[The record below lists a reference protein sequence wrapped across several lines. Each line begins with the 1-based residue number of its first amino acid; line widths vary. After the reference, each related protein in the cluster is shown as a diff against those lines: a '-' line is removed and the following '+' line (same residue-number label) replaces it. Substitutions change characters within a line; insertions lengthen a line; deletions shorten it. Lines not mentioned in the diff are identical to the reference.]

1 MAGSVTR
8 GGGRGRR
15 TRAAGD
21 DAPLI
26 AAPAPTPRPATVTMP
41 KAAPVTPALGRRR
54 LVILIAVMLYLFGLV
69 MVASAS
75 SGELLLQDIDQWTL
89 LKRQAIFGSM
99 GLLAMWI
106 AMRVPLEFVRRM
118 ARPAVWVCFILSLA
132 VMLPGVGQSALGAAR
147 WIDLGLFQLQPS
159 EPLKLAVCALIAAH
173 LARTPPPEH
182 WMQDF
187 VKSPGGAGILLAG
200 LLVGLQSDLGSG
212 LVVGSTTIVLYMLAG
227 TRWKLIWRT
236 VGPGVALVVLSIVTE
251 EYRRDRFLA
260 FLDPW
265 GDPYGNG
272 FQLIQAQLAIGSG
285 GPFGVGLGHSVQ
297 KIAFLPEAHTD
308 MIFAVI
314 VEELGLFGV
323 VLVLGSFLVLAALGA
338 RIASRART
346 RFSAL
351 LAAGIT
357 AMIVGQATVNIAGVT
372 GLMPLTGIPLPLI
385 SYGGSSIIVTLT
397 ALGLLANI
405 ATERRPSRAFVLAEA
420 GSRPAGAADAGD
432 ADDDSDSVLD
442 LDDVDWG

>member
-1 MAGSVTR
+1 M
-8 GGGRGRR
+8 
-15 TRAAGD
+15 
-21 DAPLI
+21 
-26 AAPAPTPRPATVTMP
+26 
-41 KAAPVTPALGRRR
+41 
-54 LVILIAVMLYLFGLV
+54 LVAITLYLFGLI

-75 SGELLLQDIDQWTL
+75 SGELLLQDVDQWAL
-89 LKRQAIFGSM
+89 LKRQAIFGSV
-99 GLLAMWI
+99 GLVAMWV
-106 AMRVPLEFVRRM
+106 AMRIPLEFVRRM
-118 ARPAVWVCFILSLA
+118 ARPAVWITFALSLA
-132 VMLPGVGQSALGAAR
+132 VMVPGVGQSALGAAR

-159 EPLKLAVCALIAAH
+159 EPLKLAVCALVAAH

-182 WMQDF
+182 WFNDF
-187 VKSPGGAGILLAG
+187 VKSPGGAGLGLAA

-212 LVVGSTTIVLYMLAG
+212 LVVASTTITLYMLAG
-227 TRWKLIWRT
+227 TRWRLLWRT
-236 VGPGVALVVLSIVTE
+236 VGPGVALVILSIVTE
-251 EYRRDRFLA
+251 EYRRERFLA
-260 FLDPW
+260 FVDPW
-265 GDPYGNG
+265 ADPYGNG

-308 MIFAVI
+308 MIFAVV

-323 VLVLGSFLVLAALGA
+323 ILVLGSFLVLAALGA

-385 SYGGSSIIVTLT
+385 SYGGSSIIVTLS

-405 ATERRPSRAFVLAEA
+405 ATERRPSRAFVLTET
-420 GSRPAGAADAGD
+420 GSRPAKR
-432 ADDDSDSVLD
+432 DDRDDDEDSDSVLD